1 MFVRKISSFFH
12 DEKERNE
19 ITEKIR
25 LQLSPSYQKFRII
38 FHSDPDSFFYAL
50 ANLYETELRQ
60 QERTIACGRIW
71 NLATKWKNHDES
83 VSQDEEDYD
92 EYEPVPVFRGE
103 EDYDEY
109 EYDEFNSPRTIL
121 EMAASHLLHDSQK
134 DYNHLIYSDDFHF
147 YIGDHIMAY
156 YLDDIHGHIHCLAKP
171 KVRADDVYRPHSTN
185 SPSISWKWTKIH
197 CLYGVYFDEKL
208 FYEIVDRKLDGKK
221 IISIT
226 NMEQRRVAMDI
237 YGIEKLMESLDKKL
251 IDKSSRGNE
260 LYRINLG
267 YSSNSIQIS
276 RRMSEWAPNT
286 EQITGLVLK
295 YSCPSTGR
303 IYFSGI
309 PEVDDNE
316 QRIKSAD
323 QAMAWKFGLSEE
335 EYSML
340 TIET

>member
-19 ITEKIR
+19 ITEKIQ

-50 ANLYETELRQ
+50 ANLYETELRK

-83 VSQDEEDYD
+83 VSQDDEDYD

-156 YLDDIHGHIHCLAKP
+156 SLDDIHGHIHCLAKP
-171 KVRADDVYRPHSTN
+171 KVRTDDVYRPHSTN

-221 IISIT
+221 IISLT

-251 IDKSSRGNE
+251 VDKSSRGNE

-309 PEVDDNE
+309 PEFNDNE

-335 EYSML
+335 EYSRL
-340 TIET
+340 TIEA

>member
-12 DEKERNE
+12 DEKERDE

-25 LQLSPSYQKFRII
+25 LQLSPPYQKFRII

-50 ANLYETELRQ
+50 ANLYETELRK

-156 YLDDIHGHIHCLAKP
+156 YLDDIHGHIHCLVKP
-171 KVRADDVYRPHSTN
+171 KVRADDAYRPHSIN

-197 CLYGVYFDEKL
+197 CLHGVYFDEKL

-267 YSSNSIQIS
+267 YSSNSIWIS
-276 RRMSEWAPNT
+276 RRMSEWAPTT

-309 PEVDDNE
+309 PEFNDNE

-335 EYSML
+335 EYSKL
-340 TIET
+340 TIEA

>member
-12 DEKERNE
+12 DEKERNK

-25 LQLSPSYQKFRII
+25 LQLSPPYQKFRII

-50 ANLYETELRQ
+50 TNLYETELKQ
-60 QERTIACGRIW
+60 QERRIACGRIW
-71 NLATKWKNHDES
+71 NLATKWKNHNES
-83 VSQDEEDYD
+83 VSQDEEDSD

-134 DYNHLIYSDDFHF
+134 DYNHLIYSNGFHF

-156 YLDDIHGHIHCLAKP
+156 SLDDIHGHIHCLAKP
-171 KVRADDVYRPHSTN
+171 KVRVDDVYRPHSTN

-197 CLYGVYFDEKL
+197 CLHGVYFDEKL
-208 FYEIVDRKLDGKK
+208 FYEIVNRKLDGKK
-221 IISIT
+221 IISLT

-276 RRMSEWAPNT
+276 RRMSEWAPAT

-309 PEVDDNE
+309 PEFNDNE

-335 EYSML
+335 EYSRL
-340 TIET
+340 TIEA

>member
-25 LQLSPSYQKFRII
+25 LQLSPPYQKFRII
-38 FHSDPDSFFYAL
+38 FHSDPDSFFYAI
-50 ANLYETELRQ
+50 AKLYETELEQ
-60 QERTIACGRIW
+60 QKHRIACGRIW
-71 NLATKWKNHDES
+71 KNYDES

-134 DYNHLIYSDDFHF
+134 DYNHLIYSNDFHF

-156 YLDDIHGHIHCLAKP
+156 SLDDIHGHIHCLAKP
-171 KVRADDVYRPHSTN
+171 KVRADDAYRPHSTN

-197 CLYGVYFDEKL
+197 CLHGVYFDEKL
-208 FYEIVDRKLDGKK
+208 FYGIVRRKLDGKK
-221 IISIT
+221 IISLT

-251 IDKSSRGNE
+251 VDKSSRGNE

-309 PEVDDNE
+309 PEFNDNE

-335 EYSML
+335 EYSRL
-340 TIET
+340 TIEA

>member
-1 MFVRKISSFFH
+1 MFISDFDAAIIFVR
-12 DEKERNE
+12 DEKVRNE
-19 ITEKIR
+19 ITEKMR
-25 LQLSPSYQKFRII
+25 LQLSPPYQKFRII
-38 FHSDPDSFFYAL
+38 FHSDPDSFFYAIVK
-50 ANLYETELRQ
+50 LYETELRQ
-60 QERTIACGRIW
+60 QKHRIACGRIW
-71 NLATKWKNHDES
+71 KNYDES
-83 VSQDEEDYD
+83 VYQDEEDYD
-92 EYEPVPVFRGE
+92 EYEPVPVFLDE
-103 EDYDEY
+103 KDYDEY

-121 EMAASHLLHDSQK
+121 EMAASHLLRGSQK
-134 DYNHLIYSDDFHF
+134 DYNHLIYSSKFHF

-156 YLDDIHGHIHCLAKP
+156 YLDDLHGHIHCLAKP
-171 KVRADDVYRPHSTN
+171 KVRSDDAYRPHSTN

-197 CLYGVYFDEKL
+197 CLHGVYFDEKL
-208 FYEIVDRKLDGKK
+208 FYGIVNRNVHGKK

-260 LYRINLG
+260 LYKINLG
-267 YSSNSIQIS
+267 YSSRSIWIS
-276 RRMSEWAPNT
+276 RRMREWGSTT

-309 PEVDDNE
+309 PEFNDNE

-335 EYSML
+335 EYSRL
-340 TIET
+340 TIEA

>member
-19 ITEKIR
+19 ITEKIQ
-25 LQLSPSYQKFRII
+25 LLLSPSYQKFRII

-50 ANLYETELRQ
+50 ANLYETELRK

-83 VSQDEEDYD
+83 VSQDDEDYD

-156 YLDDIHGHIHCLAKP
+156 SLDDIHGHIHCLAKP
-171 KVRADDVYRPHSTN
+171 KVRTDDVYRPHSTN

-221 IISIT
+221 IISLT

-251 IDKSSRGNE
+251 VDKSSRGNE

-309 PEVDDNE
+309 PEFNDNE

-335 EYSML
+335 EYSRL
-340 TIET
+340 TIEA

>member
-12 DEKERNE
+12 DEKERDE

-25 LQLSPSYQKFRII
+25 LQLSPPYQKFRII

-50 ANLYETELRQ
+50 ANLYETELRK

-156 YLDDIHGHIHCLAKP
+156 YLDDIHGHIHCLVKP
-171 KVRADDVYRPHSTN
+171 KVRADDAYRPHSIN

-197 CLYGVYFDEKL
+197 CLHGVYFDEKL

-221 IISIT
+221 IISLT

-251 IDKSSRGNE
+251 IDKSSRANE

-267 YSSNSIQIS
+267 YSSNSIWIS
-276 RRMSEWAPNT
+276 RRMREWGSTT

-335 EYSML
+335 EYSRL
-340 TIET
+340 TIEA

>member
-19 ITEKIR
+19 ITEKIQ

-50 ANLYETELRQ
+50 ANLYETELRK

-83 VSQDEEDYD
+83 VSQDDEDYD

-156 YLDDIHGHIHCLAKP
+156 SLDDIHGHIHCLAKP
-171 KVRADDVYRPHSTN
+171 KVRTDDVYRPHSTN

-221 IISIT
+221 IISLT

-251 IDKSSRGNE
+251 VDKSSRGNE

-286 EQITGLVLK
+286 EQITG
-295 YSCPSTGR
+295 
-303 IYFSGI
+303 
-309 PEVDDNE
+309 
-316 QRIKSAD
+316 
-323 QAMAWKFGLSEE
+323 
-335 EYSML
+335 
-340 TIET
+340 

>member
-12 DEKERNE
+12 DEKERDE

-25 LQLSPSYQKFRII
+25 LQLSPPYQKFRII

-50 ANLYETELRQ
+50 ANLYETELRK

-156 YLDDIHGHIHCLAKP
+156 YLDDIHGHIHCLVKP
-171 KVRADDVYRPHSTN
+171 KVRADDAYRPHSTN

-197 CLYGVYFDEKL
+197 CLHGVYFDEKL

-267 YSSNSIQIS
+267 YSSNSIWIS
-276 RRMSEWAPNT
+276 RRMREWGSTT

-335 EYSML
+335 EYSKL
-340 TIET
+340 TIEA

>member
-1 MFVRKISSFFH
+1 M
-12 DEKERNE
+12 
-19 ITEKIR
+19 
-25 LQLSPSYQKFRII
+25 
-38 FHSDPDSFFYAL
+38 
-50 ANLYETELRQ
+50 
-60 QERTIACGRIW
+60 
-71 NLATKWKNHDES
+71 ATKWKNHDES
-83 VSQDEEDYD
+83 VSQDDEDYD

-156 YLDDIHGHIHCLAKP
+156 SLDDIHGHIHCLAKP

-221 IISIT
+221 IISLT

-251 IDKSSRGNE
+251 VDKSSRGNE

-309 PEVDDNE
+309 PEFNDNE

-335 EYSML
+335 EYSRL
-340 TIET
+340 TIEA

>member
-25 LQLSPSYQKFRII
+25 LQLSPPYQKFRII
-38 FHSDPDSFFYAL
+38 FHSDPDSFFYAI
-50 ANLYETELRQ
+50 AKLYETELRQ
-60 QERTIACGRIW
+60 QEHRIVCGRIW
-71 NLATKWKNHDES
+71 KNYDES
-83 VSQDEEDYD
+83 GYQDEEDYD
-92 EYEPVPVFRGE
+92 EYEPVPVFLDE
-103 EDYDEY
+103 KDYDEY

-134 DYNHLIYSDDFHF
+134 DYNHLVYSSKFHF
-147 YIGDHIMAY
+147 YIGDYIMAY

-171 KVRADDVYRPHSTN
+171 KVRADDAYRPHSTN

-197 CLYGVYFDEKL
+197 CLHGVYFDEKL
-208 FYEIVDRKLDGKK
+208 FYGIVHREFHGKK

-251 IDKSSRGNE
+251 IDKSSRGNK

-267 YSSNSIQIS
+267 YSSNSIWIS
-276 RRMSEWAPNT
+276 RRMREWGSTT

-295 YSCPSTGR
+295 YSCPSTGQ

-335 EYSML
+335 EYSRL
-340 TIET
+340 TIEA

>member
-19 ITEKIR
+19 ITEKMR
-25 LQLSPSYQKFRII
+25 LQLSPPYQKFRII
-38 FHSDPDSFFYAL
+38 FHSDPDSFFYAI
-50 ANLYETELRQ
+50 AKLYETELRQ
-60 QERTIACGRIW
+60 QKHLITCGRIW
-71 NLATKWKNHDES
+71 KNYDES
-83 VSQDEEDYD
+83 VYQDEEDYD
-92 EYEPVPVFRGE
+92 EYEPVPVFLDE
-103 EDYDEY
+103 KDYDEY

-121 EMAASHLLHDSQK
+121 EMAASHLLRGSQK
-134 DYNHLIYSDDFHF
+134 DYNHLIYSSKFHF

-156 YLDDIHGHIHCLAKP
+156 YLDDLYGHIHCLAKP
-171 KVRADDVYRPHSTN
+171 KVRADDAYRPHSTN

-197 CLYGVYFDEKL
+197 CLHGVYFDEKL
-208 FYEIVDRKLDGKK
+208 FYGIVNRNVHGKK

-260 LYRINLG
+260 LYKINLG
-267 YSSNSIQIS
+267 YSSRSIWIS
-276 RRMSEWAPNT
+276 RRMREWGSTT

-303 IYFSGI
+303 TYFSGI

-335 EYSML
+335 EYSRL
-340 TIET
+340 TIEA

>member
-171 KVRADDVYRPHSTN
+171 KVRADDAYRPHSTN

-197 CLYGVYFDEKL
+197 CLHGVYFDEKL

-309 PEVDDNE
+309 PEFNDNE

-335 EYSML
+335 EYSRL
-340 TIET
+340 TIEA